1 MTELLSRLFVKDYKN
16 TASAIV
22 RSAYGTMAS
31 IVGILVNT
39 LLFAAKFIIGTLCGS
54 IAITADAINN
64 LSDAGSQVISLI
76 TFRISSKPADREHP
90 FGHARIEYVASMIV
104 SFLILH
110 IGLDIL
116 VDSVKSI
123 ITPNPPEK
131 SYAAIVVL
139 LISIAGK
146 LWLGGFNRSIGKRI
160 DSAVMRATA
169 ADCFSDCLSTGAVL
183 IATAISLFFPN
194 LNLNLDAYMGVIVA
208 ILILIAGIKILL
220 ETKNS
225 ILGEAPSEEIVQEI
239 YRVVSQ
245 YPLAIGIHDLIVHN
259 YGPGHVIASLHLE
272 VDGKEDIYV
281 IHDMADNVE
290 QHLRRELGIE
300 ATVHMD
306 PIVTDDEQITALR
319 TQVQEVVA
327 SIQPG
332 MLIHDFRFVPG
343 ETHTN
348 LIFDIA
354 VPFECKMTEEEL
366 RATVSDRISRI
377 NPSYFTVITVDRI

>member
-1 MTELLSRLFVKDYKN
+1 MTELLSRLFVKDHKN

-31 IVGILVNT
+31 IVGIIVNT

-76 TFRISSKPADREHP
+76 TFHISSKPADREHP

-110 IGLDIL
+110 VGLDIL
-116 VDSVKSI
+116 VDSIESI

-139 LISIAGK
+139 LLSIAGK
-146 LWLGGFNRSIGKRI
+146 LWLGGFNRSIGNRI
-160 DSAVMRATA
+160 DSSVMRATA

-183 IATAISLFFPN
+183 IATAISIFFPT

-208 ILILIAGIKILL
+208 ILILIAGVKILL

-225 ILGEAPSEEIVQEI
+225 ILGEAPSEEIVADI
-239 YRVVSQ
+239 YRVVSK
-245 YPLAIGIHDLIVHN
+245 YPLALGIHDLIVHN

-272 VDGKEDIYV
+272 VDGKEDIFV

-290 QHLRRELGIE
+290 QQLRRELGIE

-327 SIQPG
+327 SIHPG
-332 MLIHDFRFVPG
+332 MLTHDFRFVPG

-354 VPFECKMTEEEL
+354 VPFECKLTEEEL
-366 RATVSDRISRI
+366 RATVSDHISRI
-377 NPSYFTVITVDRI
+377 NPTYFTVITIDRI

>member
-1 MTELLSRLFVKDYKN
+1 MTELLSRLFIKDYKN

-290 QHLRRELGIE
+290 QHLRRQLGIE

-377 NPSYFTVITVDRI
+377 NPSYFTVITIDRI

>member
-1 MTELLSRLFVKDYKN
+1 MTELLSRLFVKDHKN

-306 PIVTDDEQITALR
+306 PIVTDNEQITALR

-377 NPSYFTVITVDRI
+377 NPSYFTVITIDRI